1 MITALKAPSPK
12 WCTEITKIW
21 THKLSLEKN
30 PMVLCTSVLPRFY
43 FSKCIRG
50 LQMCLHL
57 RPKCHLVIDGTLS
70 KYLKL
75 CLATWYHSYHQLL
88 FLQCFI
94 LPYFFCVTFITA
106 SKQNKRI
113 KAGQCIMVKY
123 FFLRESRPFQTPLRQ
138 NPDWIWCSQ
147 IKCMLIEKDNYCW
160 LPNANKNFRH
170 WFLSAH

>member
-1 MITALKAPSPK
+1 
-12 WCTEITKIW
+12 
-21 THKLSLEKN
+21 
-30 PMVLCTSVLPRFY
+30 MVLCISLLPRCC
-43 FSKCIRG
+43 FSKWIG
-50 LQMCLHL
+50 DLQMSLHL
-57 RPKCHLVIDGTLS
+57 KHKCHLVIDGTLP

-75 CLATWYHSYHQLL
+75 HLMPFTPSAFISAE
-88 FLQCFI
+88 CFI
-94 LPYFFCVTFITA
+94 LPFFFPCVAFITA
-106 SKQNKRI
+106 SKQNERI

-147 IKCMLIEKDNYCW
+147 IKCMLIEKNNYCW